1 MSTHTLARTNGHHNS
16 DVAPL
21 AQRTAFDS
29 AQTALLARTIA
40 KGSTPDE
47 LALFVAVCGRTG
59 LDPFAR
65 QIFAV
70 KRWDARERR
79 ETMSIQ
85 VSIDGF
91 RLIAERSGQYAG
103 QLGPFWCGPDGVE
116 WREVWLDAEPP
127 AAAKVAVIRRD
138 FAEPLWAVATF
149 AQYAQRNKEGGLSGL
164 WGKMPSLMLG
174 KAAEALALRRAF
186 PAELSG
192 LYAPEEMDQAVTVDV
207 VQPEPQAPQPPSQQV
222 LAAAVQHD
230 TDDVI
235 DAEPPAAAEP
245 ATEDGHWTTRIA
257 EQTTSGGA
265 WALVETILTAEQV
278 GARRFAAVK
287 LAVPHFIELADEGSI
302 VDTLAMVE
310 EWPAST
316 PCRTWIVEALRTA
329 SREA

>member
-1 MSTHTLARTNGHHNS
+1 MTTHTLSRTNGHHNS
-16 DVAPL
+16 PAPL

-47 LALFVAVCGRTG
+47 LALFVAVCNRTG

-91 RLIAERSGQYAG
+91 RLIAERSGHYAG
-103 QLGPFWCGPDGVE
+103 QLGPFWCGEDGVE
-116 WREVWLDAEPP
+116 WREVWLANEPP

-138 FAEPLWAVATF
+138 FDEPLWAVATF

-207 VQPEPQAPQPPSQQV
+207 VQPEPQATQQPAQQA
-222 LAAAVQHD
+222 LPAATGHE
-230 TDDVI
+230 TEDVI
-235 DAEPPAAAEP
+235 DAEQ
-245 ATEDGHWTTRIA
+245 ATEDAHWTPQIA
-257 EQTTSGGA
+257 EQTTAGGA
-265 WALVETILTAEQV
+265 WSLVETILTAEQS
-278 GARRFAAVK
+278 GPRRFAAIK
-287 LAVPHFIELADEGSI
+287 LAVPHFIELADDDSI

-310 EWPAST
+310 EWPGTT
-316 PCRTWIVEALRTA
+316 PCRAWIVEALRAA